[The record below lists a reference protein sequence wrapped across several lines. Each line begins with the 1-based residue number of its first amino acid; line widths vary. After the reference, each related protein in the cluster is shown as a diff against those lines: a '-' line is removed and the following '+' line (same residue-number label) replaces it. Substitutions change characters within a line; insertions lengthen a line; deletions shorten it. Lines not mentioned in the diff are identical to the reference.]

1 MSTMRQYLNFT
12 KYRDLIEVESLPIR
26 YMIAFGFGIAV
37 GIKMISPNVTAFIYL
52 SILVVSLVKA
62 IQKDI
67 AGFFTWFPYAMY
79 TEILIRKKAMWI
91 PYLTLQYFMIVAFAI
106 LILSMKRGN
115 RYHFR
120 GMPILI
126 LFILLEVVNN
136 IYPNKINTSRAIIT
150 NSLAILM
157 PVIWASYNIFSSQ
170 QIFKLLSH
178 IKIAGVYL
186 TGIVVVAHITGG
198 IDYGH
203 QSSSEASN
211 GLAPVQLSG
220 YLGFVC
226 ILFFFSVMNV
236 EEARQQYM
244 NLALLG
250 LVTTIM
256 ALTFSRGGIYF
267 IGAIVGVYFIYNRSK
282 IGNYFRFLILIPIG
296 AIVYYSVIE
305 TTGGK
310 ILERYELEGSS
321 GRDKLVKVAFE
332 IFSNHLIIGVGTG
345 NFNMEIVKQNLYGVE
360 SGAHNEF
367 ARVAA
372 EHGIVGIF
380 LYWGFFFFLTLD
392 ILKRRQPQQQYAMY
406 FLILF
411 CLIVV
416 HNGLKISIQPIL
428 LMLAVGTSS
437 VVIKQKNAVNVP
449 RRFRAKALA

>member
-1 MSTMRQYLNFT
+1 MRQFLSIT
-12 KYRDLIEVESLPIR
+12 KYRELIDVENLPIK
-26 YMIAFGFGIAV
+26 YTIAFGIGVAV
-37 GIKMISPNVTAFIYL
+37 GYKAISANLVAFIYL
-52 SILVVSLVKA
+52 SIILVCLVKA
-62 IQKDI
+62 IQNNI
-67 AGFFTWFPYAMY
+67 LGFFTWLPYAMY

-91 PYLTLQYFMIVAFAI
+91 PYLTLQYFLILAFAI
-106 LILSMKRGN
+106 LIFSMKRGS

-126 LFILLEVVNN
+126 VFVLLEVVNN

-157 PVIWASYNIFSSQ
+157 PVIWASYNILTSQ
-170 QIFKLLSH
+170 QIFRLLSH

-186 TGIVVVAHITGG
+186 TGIVIVAHLTGG

-220 YLGFVC
+220 YLGFVS
-226 ILFFFSVMNV
+226 ILFFYSVMNQD
-236 EEARQQYM
+236 ESRQQSM
-244 NLALLG
+244 NLILLAL
-250 LVTTIM
+250 VSTIM
-256 ALTFSRGGIYF
+256 TLTFSRGG
-267 IGAIVGVYFIYNRSK
+267 VYFIVALITVYFLYNRAK
-282 IGNYFRFLILIPIG
+282 LGNYFKFLILIPIAG
-296 AIVYYSVIE
+296 IVYYSVIQ

-310 ILERYELEGSS
+310 IVERYNLEGSS

-332 IFSNHLIIGVGTG
+332 IFSNNLIIGVGTG
-345 NFNMEIVKQNLYGVE
+345 NFNMEIVKRNLYGVE

-372 EHGIVGIF
+372 EHGIVGII
-380 LYWGFFFFLTLD
+380 LYWGFFFFLFLD
-392 ILKRRQPQQQYAMY
+392 ILKRRQPQQQYAMF
-406 FLILF
+406 FLLLF

-428 LMLAVGTSS
+428 LMLAVGISS
-437 VVIKQKNAVNVP
+437 VVYKQKNVINVP
-449 RRFRAKALA
+449 GRYQSKTVV

>member
-1 MSTMRQYLNFT
+1 ML
-12 KYRDLIEVESLPIR
+12 
-26 YMIAFGFGIAV
+26 AFGFGIAV
-37 GIKMISPNVTAFIYL
+37 GFKAISPNVVAFIYL
-52 SILVVSLVKA
+52 GILLVTLVKA
-62 IQKDI
+62 IQKNI
-67 AGFFTWFPYAMY
+67 SGFFSWFPYAMY

-91 PYLTLQYFMIVAFAI
+91 PYLTLQYFIIASFAI
-106 LILSMKRGN
+106 LIFSMKRGS
-115 RYHFR
+115 RYHFK
-120 GMPILI
+120 GMPILL
-126 LFILLEVVNN
+126 LFILLEIVNN

-157 PVIWASYNIFSSQ
+157 PVIWASYNILTSQ
-170 QIFKLLSH
+170 QIFRLLTH

-186 TGIVVVAHITGG
+186 TGIVIVAHITGG

-226 ILFFFSVMNV
+226 ILFFFSIMNV
-236 EEARQQYM
+236 EEVNQQVL

-256 ALTFSRGGIYF
+256 TLTFSRGGIYF
-267 IGAIVGVYFIYNRSK
+267 IGAIVGLYFFFNRGR
-282 IGNYFRFLILIPIG
+282 IANYFKFLILIPIG
-296 AIVYYSVIE
+296 AIIYYSVIQ

-380 LYWGFFFFLTLD
+380 LYWGFFFYLTLD

-406 FLILF
+406 FLVLF

-437 VVIKQKNAVNVP
+437 IVIKSKNVINVP
-449 RRFRAKALA
+449 GRFKAQSLA